1 MSKDEIE
8 KKKFLKKKINPS
20 LSKPARQ
27 IRNLV
32 VRSG

>member
-8 KKKFLKKKINPS
+8 KKKFKKNYPS

-32 VRSG
+32 VRPE